1 MCGHMLRGYSVLNSI
16 CIIPA
21 RGGSKRIPRKNIKPF
36 LGKPIISYSIK
47 AASESGIF
55 DEVMVSTDDEEI
67 ASVARAHGASVP
79 FMRSAASAN
88 DYATTAD
95 VISEVLDRYGDQGCN
110 YGVVCCLYATA
121 PFVTAQKLQEANSL
135 LDPDSCDEVLAV
147 TEFSFPP
154 MRAFVEEDGIL
165 HYRFPQYAK
174 TRSQDLEP
182 MYQDAG
188 QFYFY
193 GAGAHLNGRID
204 PAQRIG
210 YRIPQTEVQDIDNQ
224 IDWDLAEMKY
234 RMVFGDKTR
243 SIFHETI

>member
-1 MCGHMLRGYSVLNSI
+1 MWEGRSALNSI

-36 LGKPIISYSIK
+36 LGKPIISYSIE
-47 AASESGIF
+47 AACESGIF

-67 ASVARAHGASVP
+67 AFVARAYGASVP
-79 FMRSAASAN
+79 FMRSAASA
-88 DYATTAD
+88 DDHATTAD
-95 VISEVLDRYGDQGCN
+95 VISEVLDCYRKQGCS
-110 YGVVCCLYATA
+110 YSVICCLYATA
-121 PFVTAQKLQEANSL
+121 PFVTAKKLQEANSL
-135 LDPDSCDEVLAV
+135 LDPDSYDEVLAI

-154 MRAFVEEDGIL
+154 MWAFVEEGGVL
-165 HYRFPQYAK
+165 SYRFPQYAK

-193 GAGAHLNGRID
+193 SAKVYSGGKMSPSR
-204 PAQRIG
+204 RIG
-210 YRIPQTEVQDIDNQ
+210 YRVPQTEVQDIDNQ

-234 RMVFGDKTR
+234 RMVFAESR
-243 SIFHETI
+243 EFNS